1 MNFIKTRKQL
11 NILSRFLFLFCRQD
25 IDQEVRQVIEDA
37 VKRAKSDKE
46 IGLEELTADI
56 SCNPIDTRVRGVTAF
71 DTLSHRRL
79 GPAVNNH

>member
-1 MNFIKTRKQL
+1 MNFIKTRNNWKCYHHV
-11 NILSRFLFLFCRQD
+11 LFLFCRQD

>member
-1 MNFIKTRKQL
+1 MEIDEIYL
-11 NILSRFLFLFCRQD
+11 LQD
-25 IDQEVRQVIEDA
+25 VDQEVRQVIDDA

-56 SCNPIDTRVRGVTAF
+56 SSNPIDTRIRGVTAF
-71 DTLSHRRL
+71 DTLTHRRL

>member
-1 MNFIKTRKQL
+1 MV
-11 NILSRFLFLFCRQD
+11 D
-25 IDQEVRQVIEDA
+25 DA

-71 DTLSHRRL
+71 DTLTHRRL